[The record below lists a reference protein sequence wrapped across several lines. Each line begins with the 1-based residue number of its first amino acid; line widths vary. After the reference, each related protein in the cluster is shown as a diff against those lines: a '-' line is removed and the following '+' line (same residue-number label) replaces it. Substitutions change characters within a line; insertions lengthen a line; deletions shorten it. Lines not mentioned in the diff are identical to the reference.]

1 MFYDLFL
8 FSENKQGVEGYVEK
22 ALKRRIERKVQE
34 IDEYRASTLFAKTIN
49 HQLHEKM
56 VDAEKQRSDALY
68 KDLPSDFFESDDISD
83 FSFLNLK
90 RKNSKESKKKRGSSN
105 LLQVPGMQRRRS
117 SIGMGRAG
125 PIPFLEY
132 DETNAKLQ
140 INAFREAFKILM
152 KEYETRKEVR
162 ARRRAA
168 KLKAKNRILAAW
180 AFRKK
185 QEESKKLNA
194 EKEEK
199 KEKLERSLGI
209 YSSKKDKSD
218 ANKYEKDEKEGSIEN
233 ATNED
238 SDISKS
244 NVSEINEDRTVNTDD
259 TPNKDSE
266 EKHIKRSIE
275 LVDFRKDRLNIKKSQ
290 RKAGNRYY
298 LKNDKE
304 DWTKDDHLNFAQNN
318 LLRVQEQYR
327 KINNIEMVEDV
338 VEEQAQRNVPK
349 FKDIVLKVMRINSVK
364 NAFAVRKP
372 SVNEKE
378 LDGEEQECNDE
389 GIVQQMHLA

>member
-1 MFYDLFL
+1 
-8 FSENKQGVEGYVEK
+8 
-22 ALKRRIERKVQE
+22 
-34 IDEYRASTLFAKTIN
+34 
-49 HQLHEKM
+49 
-56 VDAEKQRSDALY
+56 
-68 KDLPSDFFESDDISD
+68 
-83 FSFLNLK
+83 
-90 RKNSKESKKKRGSSN
+90 
-105 LLQVPGMQRRRS
+105 
-117 SIGMGRAG
+117 
-125 PIPFLEY
+125 
-132 DETNAKLQ
+132 
-140 INAFREAFKILM
+140 M

-238 SDISKS
+238 SGISKS

-266 EKHIKRSIE
+266 EKHVKRSIE
-275 LVDFRKDRLNIKKSQ
+275 LVDFRKDRLSIKKSQ

-304 DWTKDDHLNFAQNN
+304 DLHQ
-318 LLRVQEQYR
+318 
-327 KINNIEMVEDV
+327 
-338 VEEQAQRNVPK
+338 
-349 FKDIVLKVMRINSVK
+349 S
-364 NAFAVRKP
+364 
-372 SVNEKE
+372 
-378 LDGEEQECNDE
+378 
-389 GIVQQMHLA
+389 